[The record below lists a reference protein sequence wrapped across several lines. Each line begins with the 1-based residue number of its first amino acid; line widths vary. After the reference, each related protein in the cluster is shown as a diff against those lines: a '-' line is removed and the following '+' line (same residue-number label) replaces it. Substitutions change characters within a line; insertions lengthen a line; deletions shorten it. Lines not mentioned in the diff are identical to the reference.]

1 MAYNDP
7 YANQYSGGHQTNPHF
22 GESQTD
28 FNPYTNNARQDQFQ
42 AGPGAPS
49 YANYGGYRDEP
60 PDNTYGYNTAPRR
73 NASQRTYTGEPMHD
87 EEFNVPPVPSKE
99 RIEFDTFAVPRGEK
113 TAQAMRKYRRDYQGN
128 LITKGGRGRT
138 CLRFFFCTLLIA
150 LFLFISIVLSL
161 ALWIRPPNLIMGDVA
176 ISNSSPFN
184 LSNEGVTINLGV
196 NLTVNNPNYFDV
208 NLREVNADIFY
219 PINNTLVGGGNQ
231 RDIVFKSHSEKN
243 FTFPFDIAYK
253 RATDPNNLI
262 IVDLIT
268 KCGQKEDIR
277 VTYKIRVSVRIL
289 VITVSPTIE
298 NTFSIACP
306 LDADAIKSLAN
317 GAGIN
322 LGDLGNALL
331 KG

>member
-28 FNPYTNNARQDQFQ
+28 FNLYTNNARQDQFQ

-60 PDNTYGYNTAPRR
+60 PDNTYGYNAAPRR
-73 NASQRTYTGEPMHD
+73 NASQRTYTGE
-87 EEFNVPPVPSKE
+87 
-99 RIEFDTFAVPRGEK
+99 

-243 FTFPFDIAYK
+243 FTFPFDIEYK

-262 IVDLIT
+262 LVDLAS

-322 LGDLGNALL
+322 LGDFGSALL